1 MALHEPISSGSISS
15 GGRLG
20 LQHISIA
27 IDGPAGA
34 GKSTIAKLVAKKLNY
49 KYINTGIMYRIMAY
63 ISNKFDFDL
72 SDISLLT
79 KKYNDLHI
87 KYIDD
92 EHIIYNGKNI
102 INDLRNDANSLLAA
116 QVAQNSEVRKFCV
129 ELQRKMSNNNNVVM
143 DGRDIG
149 SVVLPNSKIKIYLWA
164 SPEIRAKRR
173 VKQNSELGIKEEYN
187 TILNDIK
194 TRDYNDMN
202 RKISPLIQTKDAIK
216 IDSSHL
222 TINEIVNKIIQMV
235 KELK

>member
-1 MALHEPISSGSISS
+1 M
-15 GGRLG
+15 G